1 MILLWVTGSMK
12 LLSLGSARF
21 KRLCFSSLC
30 CINVMQEPKGH
41 VPIDDTTHT
50 HTPHEAGFRSSHN
63 KDMKCSGLNDS
74 LPSGTLTAALSC
86 AGILGHV
93 LDFIGA

>member
-50 HTPHEAGFRSSHN
+50 HL
-63 KDMKCSGLNDS
+63 MKLDSGL
-74 LPSGTLTAALSC
+74 A
-86 AGILGHV
+86 I
-93 LDFIGA
+93 IKI